1 VPKVA
6 YDLEPA
12 PAVSEAVNTP
22 AMEKLRSMLATM
34 SSKPAASPSAEPAPK
49 PASQSDP
56 MVYQSGA
63 SGVVPPV
70 GIRPQLPRDLP
81 ANVNKDQLAR
91 IELVVLP
98 DGTVGSVKL
107 LGHRNIHDAMFLSAV
122 KAWEFK
128 PALKDGQPVAYR
140 KIVWMAF
147 Q

>member
-1 VPKVA
+1 MA
-6 YDLEPA
+6 YDLEPVV
-12 PAVSEAVNTP
+12 PAGPEPVNTP

-34 SSKPAASPSAEPAPK
+34 SSKPASDASSEPAAK
-49 PASQSDP
+49 PTVPDP
-56 MVYQSGA
+56 TVYQNGA
-63 SGVVPPV
+63 TGVVPPV
-70 GIRPQLPRDLP
+70 GVRPQLPRELP
-81 ANVNKDQLAR
+81 TNVNKDQLAR

-128 PALKDGQPVAYR
+128 PALKDGQPVTYR